1 MEDASRQNDYL
12 LVAEVAEDASR
23 ETIQVD
29 REPAD
34 GVTPLP

>member
-23 ETIQVD
+23 ETIEVD
-29 REPAD
+29 RKPRD
-34 GVTPLP
+34 GVAPLS